1 MTELEEHLTHE
12 YSKLAEQYKRE
23 QTQLS
28 AQVESL
34 GKQVR
39 QLAGQYAQERK
50 AHTEWAS
57 TLVDQQ
63 QLGAHVTTLTDAY
76 DSLLENVNRMIDA
89 SNRVTRELNELF
101 H

>member
-1 MTELEEHLTHE
+1 MAHYVNQEARRAHAT
-12 YSKLAEQYKRE
+12 RE
-23 QTQLS
+23 QKELS

-39 QLAGQYAQERK
+39 QLAEQSAQERK

-57 TLVDQQ
+57 TLVEQQQ

-89 SNRVTRELNELF
+89 SNGVTRELNELF
-101 H
+101 R

>member
-1 MTELEEHLTHE
+1 MTKFEERLTDE
-12 YSKLAEQYKRE
+12 FSKLAEQYAQE

-39 QLAGQYAQERK
+39 QSAEQYTQEQK
-50 AHTEWAS
+50 KHVEWIGE
-57 TLVDQQ
+57 
-63 QLGAHVTTLTDAY
+63 LGVRVTTLTDAY

-89 SNRVTRELNELF
+89 SNSVTRELNELLR
-101 H
+101 